1 MVGPRNVSQRL
12 LIRRLT
18 FALIAFGF
26 ALVACAAAPKDP
38 LEGDVRSG
46 VTPDDGGAPEA
57 QAVSYPPSAEVDRG
71 ECGGFARA
79 LCNFDGTCLPL
90 SSIVNGAARIPGA
103 GVAGSTALVATGKG
117 EGFAMPYWDFMTDMR
132 TVRVDAC
139 QTVCEADLRVV
150 DPSDGLDIVSDG
162 AEQSWWVT
170 VRSSKLVLRSVDGTE
185 VGIGPLDA
193 SWFHVRLRL
202 EPTGDGGVTNEVV
215 IANQNGPVGLGTIP
229 VTPIG
234 TQMSFG
240 TLGSFANSGTGTVY
254 VDNVTCQ
261 VSAP

>member
-12 LIRRLT
+12 LMRRLT
-18 FALIAFGF
+18 FALIAFGC

-46 VTPDDGGAPEA
+46 VTPDDGGALEA
-57 QAVSYPPSAEVDRG
+57 QAASYPPSAEVDRG
-71 ECGGFARA
+71 E
-79 LCNFDGTCLPL
+79 
-90 SSIVNGAARIPGA
+90 
-103 GVAGSTALVATGKG
+103 
-117 EGFAMPYWDFMTDMR
+117 GFAMPYWDFMSDMR

-170 VRSSKLVLRSVDGTE
+170 VRSGKLVLRSVDGTE

-193 SWFHVRLRL
+193 NWFHVRLRL

-215 IANQNGPVGLGTIP
+215 IANQNGPVGLGAIP